1 VRPGKGWRRCWTG
14 VAAGLLAIA
23 VTACSSTSAR
33 EPVDTVGR
41 SSFANPLAI
50 PPLAES
56 KVGADGVRTF
66 ELEARRGEHEFVP
79 GTTTPTMGYNGAY
92 LGPTLRAARGER
104 VRVNVH
110 NSLGEATTLHWHGM
124 HLPAAADGG
133 PHQPIAPGA
142 QSSPSWEINQPA
154 ASLWYHP
161 HPHGNTEEQVGQGL
175 AGMFIL
181 DDEPSTALRLPHTYG
196 VDDVPLIVQDFLLDA
211 HGQRI
216 GKRSGD
222 IGTLGNTVAV
232 NGVVGGYF
240 GVTSRLVRLRL
251 LNASAARTY
260 HFAFSDG
267 RQFSQIASD
276 GGLLA
281 APHPTTAVLLSPG
294 ERAEVIVAF
303 NPAERVTLQS
313 TPFDLGVREHST
325 DLGTNDRLDLLQF
338 RAAPSLSP
346 SVGVPAKLA
355 TIDRLD
361 PATATTQ
368 RAFEL
373 EGTEINNH
381 RMDMGRVDLTVT
393 LGTTEIW
400 TVRNGNGSR
409 PHNFHIHG
417 VQFQVLDIDGRA
429 PPPELGGWKDTVLLP
444 PDMRYRLIMRF
455 TDYADPAVPYMYHCH
470 LLWHEDQGMMGQFV
484 VVAPGAGPAPT
495 HDHPS
500 H

>member
-1 VRPGKGWRRCWTG
+1 MRVFALG
-14 VAAGLLAIA
+14 VAGLLAIA
-23 VTACSSTSAR
+23 VTGCSAASAR
-33 EPVDTVGR
+33 EPVDTVGK
-41 SSFANPLAI
+41 SSFAARLAI

-56 KVGADGVRTF
+56 HVGADGVRTF
-66 ELEARRGEHEFVP
+66 ALEARRGEHQFVP
-79 GTTTPTMGYNGAY
+79 GTTTPTMGYNGGY

-104 VRVNVH
+104 VRVEVH
-110 NSLGEATTLHWHGM
+110 NALDRATTLHWHGM
-124 HLPAAADGG
+124 HLPAAVDGG
-133 PHQPIAPGA
+133 PHEPIEPGGH
-142 QSSPSWEINQPA
+142 SSPAWEIRQPA

-161 HPHGNTEEQVGQGL
+161 HPAGETEEQVGQGL

-181 DDEPSTALRLPHTYG
+181 DDEPSSALRLPHTYG

-211 HGQRI
+211 RGRRI
-216 GKRSGD
+216 ERRSGD
-222 IGTLGNTVAV
+222 IGTLGTTVAV
-232 NGVVGGYF
+232 NGVVGGNF
-240 GVTSRLVRLRL
+240 RVTSRLVRLRL

-276 GGLLA
+276 GGLLS

-303 NPAERVTLQS
+303 EPGERVTLRS
-313 TPFDLGVREHST
+313 TPFDLGVREHAAE
-325 DLGTNDRLDLLQF
+325 LGTNDSLDLLEL

-346 SVGVPAKLA
+346 SAGVPARLA
-355 TIDRLD
+355 TVDRLA

-373 EGTEINNH
+373 AGTKINDR
-381 RMDMGRVDLTVT
+381 RMDVGRVDLTAT

-400 TVRNGNGSR
+400 TVKNGNGSR

-417 VQFQVLDIDGRA
+417 LQFQVLDVDGRQ
-429 PPPELGGWKDTVLLP
+429 PPAELDGWKDTVLLP
-444 PDMRYRLIMRF
+444 PDVRYRLIMRF

-470 LLWHEDQGMMGQFV
+470 LLWHEDQGMMGQFL
-484 VVAPGAGPAPT
+484 VVAPGAGPTPM
-495 HDHPS
+495 HDHS
-500 H
+500 AH